1 MDTAK
6 LFENGNSQAV
16 RLPKD
21 YRFEGS
27 KVYIHKLGNAVVL
40 IPEQESWQSL
50 IESIP
55 LFSDD
60 FMATRDQPE
69 AQRREQPFG

>member
-69 AQRREQPFG
+69 AQHREQPFE